1 MEEKREKPQLPEKCK
16 VWKKCGGCQYQ
27 GVSYTEQIKIKQ
39 KNMNK
44 LLKKYG
50 NVKPI
55 IGMENPFYYRN
66 KVHAV
71 FDRDKKGNII
81 CGTYEA
87 GTHRVV
93 PVEECMI
100 EDKTS
105 QEIIRAIRDML
116 KSFRIKT
123 YDEDTGYG
131 LLRHVLVRRGFSTD
145 EIMVVLVVA
154 SPIFPSKNNFVKAL
168 RKKFPQ
174 ISTVVLNVN
183 DKKTSMVLGERDI
196 VLYGKGFI
204 RDRLCGCTFRI
215 SPQSFYQVNPVQTE
229 LLYKTA
235 IEYAGLGRRERV
247 IDAYCGIGT
256 IGLVAAGKARE
267 VIGIELNK
275 NAVRDAIVNARENK
289 ITNARFYQGDAG
301 EFMEG
306 MVSEGERAD
315 VVFMDPPRTGS
326 TEKFLTSMVKL
337 GPSRIVYIS
346 CGPDTLAR
354 DLEFLTK
361 HGYVTRKIQPV
372 DMFSFTEHCEVVC
385 LLTKQFTERTSY
397 SNPLK

>member
-100 EDKTS
+100 EDKIS

-235 IEYAGLGRRERV
+235 IEYAGLGRKERV

-372 DMFSFTEHCEVVC
+372 DMFSFTEHCEAVC
-385 LLTKQFTERTSY
+385 LLTKQFTERTSTIAI
-397 SNPLK
+397 L

>member
-1 MEEKREKPQLPEKCK
+1 MEEKVTKCS
-16 VWKKCGGCQYQ
+16 VSKKCGSCQYQ
-27 GVSYTEQIKIKQ
+27 GVPYKEQLAAKQ
-39 KNMNK
+39 KRMKK
-44 LLKKYG
+44 LLGKFA

-55 IGMENPFYYRN
+55 IGMDDPFYYRN

-87 GTHRVV
+87 KTHKVV
-93 PVEECMI
+93 PIEECMI
-100 EDKTS
+100 EDKIS
-105 QEIIRAIRDML
+105 QEIIRTIRDML

-145 EIMVVLVVA
+145 EIMVVLVIG

-168 RKKFPQ
+168 RKKYPQ
-174 ISTVVLNVN
+174 ITTVVLNVN

-196 VLYGKGFI
+196 VIYGKGYI
-204 RDRLCGCTFRI
+204 RDTLCGCTFRI

-229 LLYKTA
+229 ILYKTA
-235 IEYAGLGRRERV
+235 IEYAGLGRKETV

-256 IGLVAAGKARE
+256 IGLVAAKRAKN
-267 VIGIELNK
+267 VIGVELK
-275 NAVRDAIVNARENK
+275 PDAVRDARINAKENK

-301 EFMEG
+301 EFMEN
-306 MVSEGERAD
+306 MAENGEHAD

-326 TEKFLTSMVKL
+326 DKKFMSSVIKL
-337 GPSRIVYIS
+337 NPSRIVYIS
-346 CGPDTLAR
+346 CGPETLAR
-354 DLEFLTK
+354 DLEYLTK
-361 HGYVTRKIQPV
+361 HGYDVRKIQPV
-372 DMFSFTEHCEVVC
+372 DMFSFTDHCENIC
-385 LLTKQFTERTSY
+385 LLTKKFEKQTKNQNEY
-397 SNPLK
+397 KY

>member
-1 MEEKREKPQLPEKCK
+1 MEEKVTKCS
-16 VWKKCGGCQYQ
+16 VSKKCGSCQYQ
-27 GVSYTEQIKIKQ
+27 GVPYKEQLAAKQ
-39 KNMNK
+39 KRMKK
-44 LLKKYG
+44 LLGKFA

-55 IGMENPFYYRN
+55 IGMDDPFYYRN

-87 GTHRVV
+87 KTHKVV
-93 PVEECMI
+93 PIEECMI
-100 EDKTS
+100 EDKIS
-105 QEIIRAIRDML
+105 QEIIRTIRDML

-145 EIMVVLVVA
+145 EIMVVLVIG

-168 RKKFPQ
+168 RKKYPQ
-174 ISTVVLNVN
+174 ITTVVLNVN

-196 VLYGKGFI
+196 VIYGKGYI
-204 RDRLCGCTFRI
+204 RDTLCGCTFRI

-229 LLYKTA
+229 ILYKTA
-235 IEYAGLGRRERV
+235 IEYAGLGRKETV

-256 IGLVAAGKARE
+256 IGLVAAKRAKN
-267 VIGIELNK
+267 VIGVELNPD
-275 NAVRDAIVNARENK
+275 AVRDARINAKENK

-301 EFMEG
+301 EFMEN
-306 MVSEGERAD
+306 MAENGEHAD

-326 TEKFLTSMVKL
+326 DKKFMSSVIKL
-337 GPSRIVYIS
+337 NPSRIVYIS
-346 CGPDTLAR
+346 CGPETLAS
-354 DLEFLTK
+354 DLEYLTK
-361 HGYVTRKIQPV
+361 HGYDVRKIQPV
-372 DMFSFTEHCEVVC
+372 DMFSFTDHCENIC
-385 LLTKQFTERTSY
+385 LLTKKFEKQTKNQNEY
-397 SNPLK
+397 KY